1 MYREIFIQAG
11 LKLLKIW
18 WPCLLIIDIGLIYLF
33 FIERRDKHKKRSFRR
48 QSEKVH

>member
-11 LKLLKIW
+11 LKFLKIW

-33 FIERRDKHKKRSFRR
+33 FIERRDKQFIMEYWKRK
-48 QSEKVH
+48 EN